1 MVSGVGN
8 SAVFDGT
15 TLLARLSYSSEEIT
29 DTDDSFDYLEAGMAE
44 GELYEVSSSCS
55 DAVDSSAR
63 DDIGDFGEGSDFA
76 YDPSLPGP
84 SSSRV
89 GAGNFS
95 SDSSSST
102 ESDDSSDD
110 STSDLSSAS
119 SGRPSKRAKRRK
131 KPAKT
136 WKNGAGFVPK
146 AFKTFDDSNVG
157 MQAAYKLPVDAK
169 YVEYFK
175 LYFDGELLGDIKS
188 ETNRY
193 ADQLLANPTPRTK
206 TLRDWIGTTVDEFYA
221 LFCFDNSDGRCCKK
235 NQ

>member
-1 MVSGVGN
+1 MATGVGD

-15 TLLARLSYSSEEIT
+15 TLLARLSDSNEETT

-44 GELYEVSSSCS
+44 HELYKVSSSCS
-55 DAVDSSAR
+55 DAVDNSAS
-63 DDIGDFGEGSDFA
+63 DDNGDFGEGSNFA

-84 SSSRV
+84 SSSPV
-89 GAGNFS
+89 GSGNFS
-95 SDSSSST
+95 SDSSSGT

-119 SGRPSKRAKRRK
+119 SGRPFKRAKWRK

-136 WKNGAGFVPK
+136 WKNSASFVPK
-146 AFKTFDDSNVG
+146 AFNNSNLG
-157 MQAAYKLPVDAK
+157 IQAPYKLPVDAK
-169 YVEYFK
+169 EVEYFK

-193 ADQLLANPTPRTK
+193 ADQLLANPTTQTK
-206 TLRDWIGTTVDEFYA
+206 TLRDWIGTTVDELYA
-221 LFCFDNSDGRCCKK
+221 FLL
-235 NQ
+235 